1 MAQLGVSF
9 EPPTSDQHEEQAR
22 YECTQ
27 LVHHGHLD
35 GGHLL
40 SLRDAGVSWSVIRD
54 EAIAEGAYAP
64 SPEGCSVNSGWV
76 RVRNGSS

>member
-1 MAQLGVSF
+1 MSYTPRGVMFMVQLGVSF
-9 EPPTSDQHEEQAR
+9 EPPTSDQHEE
-22 YECTQ
+22 

-54 EAIAEGAYAP
+54 EAIAKMPTRRRRRDA
-64 SPEGCSVNSGWV
+64 V
-76 RVRNGSS
+76 